1 MAEITGLKKVLKM
14 LQDKKKLLGEDPNPE
29 VTVGYTQNYALYVHE
44 NMEFS
49 LSLKNVKAGRGAKY
63 LEEPY
68 RLYQAQMVRMVKDA
82 LKSKVPLPKALLKA
96 GLFLQRESQ
105 KRVPIDTGALRASAF
120 TKLS

>member
-1 MAEITGLKKVLKM
+1 MAEIAGLKKVLKM
-14 LQDKKKLLGEDPNPE
+14 IQDKKKVIGDNPSPE

-44 NMEFS
+44 NLQ
-49 LSLKNVKAGRGAKY
+49 LSETEKNKKAGRGAKY

-68 RLYQAQMVRMVKDA
+68 RMYQTQMVRMVKDA
-82 LKSKVPLPKALLKA
+82 LKNKVPLAKALLKA

-120 TKLS
+120 TRLY

>member
-14 LQDKKKLLGEDPNPE
+14 IADKKKIIGDNPNPE

-44 NMEFS
+44 NLE
-49 LSLKNVKAGRGAKY
+49 LSETEKNKKAGRGAKY

-68 RLYQAQMVRMVKDA
+68 RLFQSQMVRMVKDA
-82 LKSKVPLPKALLKA
+82 LKNKVPLSKALLKA

-105 KRVPIDTGALRASAF
+105 KRVPIATGALRASAF
-120 TKLS
+120 TKLT